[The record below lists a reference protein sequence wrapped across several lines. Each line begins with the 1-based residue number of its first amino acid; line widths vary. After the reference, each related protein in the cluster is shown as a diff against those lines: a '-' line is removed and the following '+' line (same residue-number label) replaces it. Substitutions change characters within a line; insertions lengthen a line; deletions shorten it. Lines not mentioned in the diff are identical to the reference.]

1 MSEIKKANDMF
12 DREVRVGDICV
23 YPVRRG
29 SRMWMNKVVVK
40 SVVADELG
48 IPIIV
53 GIKQDGYP
61 VRIKAL
67 GRVAIIGRDGM
78 VPFVE
83 AEGGA

>member
-12 DREVRVGDICV
+12 DREVRAGDICV

-40 SVVADELG
+40 SVVIHEQG
-48 IPIIV
+48 TPTII
-53 GIKQDGYP
+53 GMKQDGYP

-67 GRVAIIGRDGM
+67 DRVAIIGRDGI
-78 VPFVE
+78 VPFI
-83 AEGGA
+83 EGGE